1 MNWSRVDTGSYH
13 RSGRSLGLN
22 LWSTVLVRGWY
33 LALQE
38 LEALLVED
46 LHELGLKVLVGVPGT
61 AGDRAVGL
69 QVI

>member
-1 MNWSRVDTGSYH
+1 MNLPLPLH
-13 RSGRSLGLN
+13 
-22 LWSTVLVRGWY
+22 

-46 LHELGLKVLVGVPGT
+46 LHELRLKVLVAVPGA

-69 QVI
+69 QVVEHVHFLLRRLQQMTRHR